1 MSNNKPGLMGPLSLH
16 VTVHEV
22 TIAIPSSINLIVVC
36 IHNEDRFETQRKKR
50 VDAATK
56 IADFA
61 D

>member
-1 MSNNKPGLMGPLSLH
+1 MGPLSLH
-16 VTVHEV
+16 VTIHEV

-36 IHNEDRFETQRKKR
+36 IHNEDRFETQRRKR